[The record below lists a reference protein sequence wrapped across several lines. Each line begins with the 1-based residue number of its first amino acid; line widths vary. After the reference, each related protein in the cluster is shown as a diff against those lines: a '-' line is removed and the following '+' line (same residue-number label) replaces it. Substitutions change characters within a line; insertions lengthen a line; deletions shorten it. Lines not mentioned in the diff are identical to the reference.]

1 MTARHPPADLPA
13 EESETDTEDHGSTE
27 RSPRLAPP
35 VPVGVAEPQAT
46 EAEALAEE
54 EEEVTQPTCK
64 FAGLWVLCK
73 FFFSAG
79 CCAGNFEQG
88 DVQTEGG
95 VVAS

>member
-64 FAGLWVLCK
+64 FAGLWVLCN
-73 FFFSAG
+73 FFSRLA
-79 CCAGNFEQG
+79 AALVTLSRETSKQK
-88 DVQTEGG
+88 
-95 VVAS
+95 AAW